1 MSDVSATPAPATE
14 QTGVVNPADTIAA
27 MIAANRQRTE
37 VQPEGSTAPP
47 AGQAE
52 AKAEAPEAAPEE
64 VAEPE
69 DSSVE
74 TEESAD
80 SEVADESTDGVNSDA
95 INFLEFAEANPDM
108 MWKIPNK
115 DAPGGFVEVPVSKAA
130 AILGQGSAIHENA
143 RKLKAEKAE
152 FEEFQAN
159 RQKEIDGLQIGLE
172 LTIVPQLKETAEDLI
187 TLQGYN
193 QKWQQILE
201 TATDEVRRSEAEAA
215 IRQNAQLI
223 QEKAE
228 FLKENR
234 PKVEQFYARRTAEV
248 QQRLDQA
255 RQSFKDKELSNKAN
269 FEELREK
276 LSKDWGN
283 ASHSYIPGVPNLD
296 LVSSDE
302 YLLGLIRDGM
312 KFREGPKVVKNA
324 GGSLAAV
331 TKPVGR
337 AKTAPKDEA
346 TELQE
351 RAAKGDKGATRDLL
365 AQQLMAFK
373 NRRR

>member
-1 MSDVSATPAPATE
+1 MSDVSANAPATE
-14 QTGVVNPADTIAA
+14 QTGVVNPADAIAA
-27 MIAANRQRTE
+27 MIDANRQRTN

-47 AGQAE
+47 AGQE
-52 AKAEAPEAAPEE
+52 EVKTESPEAAPEE

-80 SEVADESTDGVNSDA
+80 SEVADEPTEGVSEDA
-95 INFLEFAEANPDM
+95 INFLEFAKSNPDM
-108 MWKIPNK
+108 IWRIPNK
-115 DAPGGFVEVPVSKAA
+115 DAEGGFLEVPVSKAA
-130 AILGQGSAIHENA
+130 AILGQGSAIHEHA
-143 RKLKAEKAE
+143 RRLKAEKAE
-152 FEEFQAN
+152 FEEYEAN
-159 RQKEIDGLQIGLE
+159 RRKEIDGLQIGLE
-172 LTIVPQLKETAEDLI
+172 LTIVPQLQSAADELI

-193 QKWQQILE
+193 QQWQQILNS
-201 TATDEVRRSEAEAA
+201 TSDEVKKAEAQAA
-215 IRQNAQLI
+215 IRQNAELI

-228 FLKENR
+228 FLKANR
-234 PKVEQFYARRTAEV
+234 PRVEEFYAQRSAEV
-248 QQRLDQA
+248 QQRLEQA

-269 FEELREK
+269 FNEIREK
-276 LSKDWGN
+276 LEKDWGN
-283 ASHSYIPGVPNLD
+283 AKSSFVPGVPNID

-302 YLLGLIRDGM
+302 HLMSLIRDGL

-324 GGSLAAV
+324 GGSLAAT
-331 TKPVGR
+331 TKAVSK

-346 TELQE
+346 SELQE

-373 NRRR
+373 QRRR